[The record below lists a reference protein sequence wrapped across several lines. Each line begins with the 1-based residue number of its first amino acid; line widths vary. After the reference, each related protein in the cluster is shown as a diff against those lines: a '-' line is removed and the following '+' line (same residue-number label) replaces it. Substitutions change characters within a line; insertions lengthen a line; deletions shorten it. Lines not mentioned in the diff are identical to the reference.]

1 MQGINESFKSS
12 TLYKSAYPV
21 ANSNTN
27 HRKRFGAQ
35 KSYPKRATAGAAT
48 AVIPPPYQLPE
59 KDKMTICS
67 QSYIGRKGYTIS
79 KSALSKEEE
88 QFIRKD
94 LTVKPEMNT
103 AFIIGSAPESSF
115 PVYRESSQKMYL
127 PRFYGIERYGYPTT
141 EYEPCRIQEGDDI
154 HGVEFTKPLREYQ
167 TNIVNKYVN
176 YVREK
181 PRAAGGAILQ
191 VYTGAGKTVMALKI
205 IAMLKKKTIILVHKE
220 FLMNQWIERIAE
232 FLPNAAVGKIQG
244 PIIDID
250 KKDIVIGMIQ
260 SIYDREH
267 GEEVFGSFGLT
278 IIDEVHRVGS
288 EQFSKTLLKVVTP
301 YMLGI
306 SATVER
312 KDKLTKILYMFIG
325 ERIHNEERTK
335 DDIVSVRAIRYVSD
349 AKSFNETE
357 YDMRGNPQYSKM
369 IVKLCDFHPR
379 TEFILRVIQ
388 DLYHENP
395 DKQMMILGHNR
406 SILTYI
412 HDAIE
417 HRGFATV
424 AYYLGGMK
432 QEDLQESE
440 TKQIVVATFAMAAE
454 ALDIK
459 TLSTLVMVTPRT
471 DVVQSVGR
479 ILRMKH
485 ENPIVVD
492 FVDSHDLF
500 QNQWRQRM
508 QYYKKCNYRIRQ
520 ITSSQYRGMSINW
533 NTDKT
538 WKRVYEPVI
547 KSANTELPNSVYNQL
562 VGKQNKTAFDVNR
575 FFGMKSVGAAASA
588 EEEGEPETGGKCFID
603 VSCFD
608 DDEKEY
614 INEPNES
621 EPV

>member
-1 MQGINESFKSS
+1 
-12 TLYKSAYPV
+12 
-21 ANSNTN
+21 
-27 HRKRFGAQ
+27 
-35 KSYPKRATAGAAT
+35 
-48 AVIPPPYQLPE
+48 
-59 KDKMTICS
+59 
-67 QSYIGRKGYTIS
+67 
-79 KSALSKEEE
+79 
-88 QFIRKD
+88 
-94 LTVKPEMNT
+94 
-103 AFIIGSAPESSF
+103 
-115 PVYRESSQKMYL
+115 
-127 PRFYGIERYGYPTT
+127 
-141 EYEPCRIQEGDDI
+141 
-154 HGVEFTKPLREYQ
+154 
-167 TNIVNKYVN
+167 
-176 YVREK
+176 
-181 PRAAGGAILQ
+181 
-191 VYTGAGKTVMALKI
+191 
-205 IAMLKKKTIILVHKE
+205 
-220 FLMNQWIERIAE
+220 
-232 FLPNAAVGKIQG
+232 
-244 PIIDID
+244 
-250 KKDIVIGMIQ
+250 
-260 SIYDREH
+260 
-267 GEEVFGSFGLT
+267 
-278 IIDEVHRVGS
+278 
-288 EQFSKTLLKVVTP
+288 
-301 YMLGI
+301 
-306 SATVER
+306 
-312 KDKLTKILYMFIG
+312 
-325 ERIHNEERTK
+325 
-335 DDIVSVRAIRYVSD
+335 
-349 AKSFNETE
+349 
-357 YDMRGNPQYSKM
+357 
-369 IVKLCDFHPR
+369 
-379 TEFILRVIQ
+379 
-388 DLYHENP
+388 
-395 DKQMMILGHNR
+395 MMILGHNR